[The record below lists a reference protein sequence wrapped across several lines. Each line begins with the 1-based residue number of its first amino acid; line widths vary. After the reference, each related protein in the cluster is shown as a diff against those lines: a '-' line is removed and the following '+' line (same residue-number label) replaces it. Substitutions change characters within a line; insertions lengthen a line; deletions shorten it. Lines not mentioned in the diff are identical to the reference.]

1 MNYTIITS
9 RVDAETKR
17 EATEL
22 SSELGLSLSETIK
35 VLLTQFI
42 KSRQISVGT
51 DEMPNEYLRSVMKK
65 SAENYRK
72 GEVSPKFNIP
82 SAAQQYLEEHGV

>member
-72 GEVSPKFNIP
+72 REVFPKFNIP